1 MLIVLFFACFRDDEK
16 DKKDRPQPN
25 DASESNSIRRNLM
38 QMLGIDVPDTTS
50 TATQTVHRIRRTAST
65 QTDGAASNP
74 NAMPTS
80 SSTADQRN
88 GNMYGRNNNWYLPNA
103 PR

>member
-1 MLIVLFFACFRDDEK
+1 MVLVHFFFRDDEK
-16 DKKDRPQPN
+16 DRKDRTQPSDTN
-25 DASESNSIRRNLM
+25 ESNSIRRNLM
-38 QMLGIDVPDTTS
+38 QMLGIAVPDTTS

-65 QTDGAASNP
+65 QTDGAANNP

-88 GNMYGRNNNWYLPNA
+88 GNMSDRSSNSWYLPNT